1 MRLLAAFL
9 ILVGVLMIGQ
19 WSISL
24 STGQVPEVSTEP
36 IRLGFHLAA
45 ELITALV
52 LIASGWALLVGRRWG
67 RDLGLVALG
76 ILVYSLIVSPGY
88 FAQQGQWVPVM
99 LFALLLIANL
109 VCIRTLLRVR
119 L

>member
-1 MRLLAAFL
+1 MRLLATFL
-9 ILVGVLMIGQ
+9 ILVGTLMISQ

-24 STGQVPEVSTEP
+24 AIGQVPEASTEP

-45 ELITALV
+45 ELTTALS
-52 LIASGWALLVGRRWG
+52 LIFSGWALWVGKPWG

-88 FAQQGQWVPVM
+88 FAQQGQWAPVM
-99 LFALLLIANL
+99 MFAVLLIASLAGIWN
-109 VCIRTLLRVR
+109 LLRAR
-119 L
+119 F